1 MRGSTI
7 GTLFRVTTFGESH
20 GPAIGAVIDGCPP
33 GIELKGVEIQDELDR
48 RRPGQTDISSPRRE
62 MDQCELLSGVFRGKT
77 TGTPIAIVIRNMDS
91 NSKAYDALE
100 EVYRPGHAD
109 YTYEARYGIRDHR
122 GGGRSSG
129 RETAARVAAG
139 AVAKVVLRAAGI
151 NVFAHTLCIGEV
163 CAREFDRE
171 QIDLNPVRCADAR
184 AAVKMA
190 KAILKAQEKG
200 DSMGGIVEVVAVG
213 APPGLGDPVFGKLD
227 ADIAGALMSIGAVK
241 GVEIGL
247 GFGAA
252 GLKGS
257 EMNDPIIREKGRI
270 RMPSNRA
277 GGILGGISTGEDI
290 IARIAVKPTPSVG
303 KPQKTLTRK
312 KSSTTIKITGRHDP
326 CICPRIVPVA
336 EAMVACVLADHLLR
350 LCAIRPDH
358 FDNFRAK

>member
-1 MRGSTI
+1 M
-7 GTLFRVTTFGESH
+7 TTFGESH
-20 GPAIGAVIDGCPP
+20 GPAIGTVIDGCPP
-33 GIELKGVEIQDELDR
+33 GIELPTVRIQDELDR

-62 MDQCELLSGVFRGKT
+62 MDQCEVLSGIFRGKT
-77 TGTPIAIVIRNMDS
+77 TGTPIALIIRNTDT
-91 NSKAYDALE
+91 NSKVYDALE
-100 EVYRPGHAD
+100 NVYRPGHAD

-139 AVAKVVLRAAGI
+139 AVAKVLLQSAKVS
-151 NVFAHTLCIGEV
+151 VFAHTLCIGDV
-163 CAREFDRE
+163 CAKDFDPE
-171 QIDLNPVRCADAR
+171 QINLNPVRCADAR

-190 KAILKAQEKG
+190 KAIMNAQEEG
-200 DSMGGIVEVVAVG
+200 DSLGGVVEVVVLG
-213 APPGLGDPVFGKLD
+213 APAGLGDPVFSKLD

-241 GVEIGL
+241 GVEVGL
-247 GFGAA
+247 GFGAS

-257 EMNDPIIREKGRI
+257 EMNDPIIKQKGRI

-303 KPQKTLTRK
+303 SPQKTVTRK
-312 KSSTTIKITGRHDP
+312 KSATTIKITGRHDP

-336 EAMVACVLADHLLR
+336 EAMMAIVLADHLLR
-350 LCAIRPDH
+350 FRAIRPDH
-358 FDNFRAK
+358 FDNFKPR